1 MTGEKSEWYLDVL
14 SLRDNREVPSDPMLT
29 ATEGQRKE
37 EKGSFYIYY
46 FIACL
51 IFFIIQS
58 AYLPMSHIFLCHR
71 VWIYHHLAC
80 SVPMAIWED
89 SDVLP

>member
-1 MTGEKSEWYLDVL
+1 
-14 SLRDNREVPSDPMLT
+14 MLT
-29 ATEGQRKE
+29 TTEGQRKE

-58 AYLPMSHIFLCHR
+58 AYLPMSHIFLCHI

>member
-1 MTGEKSEWYLDVL
+1 MTGKKSEWYLDVL

-51 IFFIIQS
+51 IFS
-58 AYLPMSHIFLCHR
+58 
-71 VWIYHHLAC
+71 
-80 SVPMAIWED
+80 
-89 SDVLP
+89 